1 MDAAARDRIAE
12 GLMKAYQAE
21 VDGHNFY
28 RMAAQSTTDARGREV
43 FELLAREEEGH
54 ARFLQA
60 QHAAIT
66 TTGDVDSSTE
76 LGPRAELA
84 GRSPIFSD
92 DLKSRVKDAHMEM
105 SALSIG
111 IQLELSAIQFY
122 KAEAAAAAHPKVT
135 EFFERLVRWESGH
148 YHVLLRQ
155 HDELKEEYWSD
166 GGFSPF

>member
-1 MDAAARDRIAE
+1 MDDAARDRIAD

-28 RMAAQSTTDARGREV
+28 RMAAQSTSDPRGREV
-43 FELLAREEEGH
+43 FELLAKEEEDH

-60 QHAAIT
+60 QHAAIV
-66 TTGDVDSSTE
+66 TTGDVDATAK
-76 LGPRAELA
+76 LGPQAELA
-84 GRSPIFSD
+84 GKSPIFSD
-92 DLKSRVKDAHMEM
+92 DLKTRVKDAHMEM

-111 IQLELSAIQFY
+111 IQLELSAIEFY
-122 KAEAAAAAHPKVT
+122 KAEAAAAIHPKVT
-135 EFFERLVRWESGH
+135 EFFERLAQWESGH

-155 HDELKEEYWSD
+155 HDELKEDYWAD

>member
-1 MDAAARDRIAE
+1 MDRATRDRIAD
-12 GLMKAYQAE
+12 GLMRAYQAE

-28 RMAAQSTTDARGREV
+28 RMAAQSTTDPRGREV
-43 FELLAREEEGH
+43 FELLAQEEEDH

-66 TTGDVDSSTE
+66 TAGDVDSTVT
-76 LGPRAELA
+76 LGPQAELA

-92 DLKSRVKDAHMEM
+92 DLRSRVKGAHMEM

-111 IQLELSAIQFY
+111 IQLELSAVQFY
-122 KAEAAAAAHPKVT
+122 KAEAAKALHPRVT
-135 EFFERLVRWESGH
+135 EFFERLAQWESGH
-148 YHVLLRQ
+148 YHALLRQ
-155 HDELKEEYWSD
+155 HEELKEDYWAD